1 MQQFGQ
7 QACSLEASASE
18 EGPAV
23 AWLPSAGAECR
34 HTAGVA
40 VAVSCG
46 WVAHDAP
53 HGHEAFLI

>member
-7 QACSLEASASE
+7 HVRSQEAGASE

-23 AWLPSAGAECR
+23 AWLASASAECR

-40 VAVSCG
+40 VTVSYW
-46 WVAHDAP
+46 WVAHDAA
-53 HGHEAFLI
+53 HAH